1 MAVEVVN
8 VPSFDMRAVGI
19 SIRPTVPKSDA
30 IEDIE
35 VAIIK
40 KDNVR
45 LYIVRG

>member
-8 VPSFDMRAVGI
+8 VPSCDMRAVGI

-35 VAIIK
+35 VTIIK
-40 KDNVR
+40 KNNVR
-45 LYIVRG
+45 LCIVRG